1 MAISKAE
8 ALIYLTSTKRTVWW
22 LLLLPTEEIV
32 RKWTLKISLY
42 YICMALLSPLW
53 YITSVWWCFNMPEII
68 LKLLE
73 VKPYRCD
80 CRRRLNAS
88 VDEVKAC
95 MTYLANMGYIK
106 SSVINPTET
115 SCSGNCSGCS
125 SCTSCNTESGSSYTM
140 WEVV

>member
-1 MAISKAE
+1 
-8 ALIYLTSTKRTVWW
+8 
-22 LLLLPTEEIV
+22 
-32 RKWTLKISLY
+32 
-42 YICMALLSPLW
+42 
-53 YITSVWWCFNMPEII
+53 MPEKI
-68 LKLLE
+68 LELLE
-73 VKPYRCD
+73 NESLTEWQIAG
-80 CRRRLNAS
+80 RLNAS